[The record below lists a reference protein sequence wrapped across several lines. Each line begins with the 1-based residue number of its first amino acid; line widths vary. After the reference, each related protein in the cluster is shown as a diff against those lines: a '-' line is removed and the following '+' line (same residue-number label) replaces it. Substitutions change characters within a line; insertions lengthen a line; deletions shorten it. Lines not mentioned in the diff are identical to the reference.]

1 MKLHN
6 LIHILIGIACI
17 GSLPNAR
24 AVVPPPDS
32 HANLWF
38 DSRVPFMREDAGDV
52 AAIQLQQAQTIAALV
67 MQGFDADSVKRA
79 VVNNDMGLLKH
90 SGLTS
95 VQLHKPGEFPPPA
108 GSSKP
113 GGAANGAASGAGRL
127 AGATV

>member
-1 MKLHN
+1 MN
-6 LIHILIGIACI
+6 QWYCM
-17 GSLPNAR
+17 
-24 AVVPPPDS
+24 
-32 HANLWF
+32 ANGERLG
-38 DSRVPFMREDAGDV
+38 PFTF
-52 AAIQLQQAQTIAALV
+52 QQVAALV

-113 GGAANGAASGAGRL
+113 GGAVMATAISPTAGRRYGVTQT
-127 AGATV
+127 AGCRLFPFGTVDDHRHGSACPACAGR